1 LASEVIMPLWY
12 SASMK
17 VKCYIQGMAAIS
29 PQSTFEGD
37 ITNMPLVRTES
48 NRLACIEPDYKPY
61 IPANSLR
68 RMTRILKMGL
78 TAALKCLAESGV
90 STPGPIVT
98 GTGKGSLQDTEK
110 FIKEIEQYKETA
122 LNPTPFIQS
131 TYNSVNGLIALQ
143 QQGTDYNNTFVHRGF
158 SFENALV
165 DSMMLLQEGYTHTL
179 TGGFEEI
186 TPEHFYIKSRIG
198 HWRTEPVANTDLFN
212 QELPGTIA
220 GEGSTFFVL
229 GAEANEHSIAA
240 LSACKL
246 LYKPDPMQLTATL
259 RELGADADL
268 IISGTNGDS
277 NHAHYYH
284 LLNNTLTQPSIPF
297 KHLCGEYET
306 AGAFALWLA
315 ASLLKAGTIPS
326 ALFPMVQQLP
336 SNFKKIVI
344 YNHFYGEQ
352 HTVMVVER
360 V

>member
-1 LASEVIMPLWY
+1 
-12 SASMK
+12 MK

-48 NRLACIEPDYKPY
+48 NHLVCMEPDYKPY
-61 IPANSLR
+61 IPVNSLR
-68 RMTRILKMGL
+68 RMSRILKMGL
-78 TAALKCLAESGV
+78 TAALKCLAVSGV
-90 STPGPIVT
+90 ATPGPIVT

-158 SFENALV
+158 SFENALI
-165 DSMMLLQEGYTHTL
+165 DSMMLLQEGYSHTL
-179 TGGFEEI
+179 TGAFEEI
-186 TPEHFYIKSRIG
+186 TPEHYYIKSRIG
-198 HWRTEPVANTDLFN
+198 HWRTAPVANTDLFN
-212 QELPGTIA
+212 QLLPGTIA

-229 GAEANEHSIAA
+229 GAEANANSIAA

-246 LYKPDPMQLTATL
+246 LYKPTTAQLTATL
-259 RELGADADL
+259 QELGADADL
-268 IISGTNGDS
+268 IISGANGDS
-277 NHAHYYH
+277 NHAHYYQ
-284 LLNNTLTQPSIPF
+284 LLQDVLPQPSIPF
-297 KHLCGEYET
+297 KHLSGEYET

-315 ASLLKAGTIPS
+315 ASLLKAGTIPP
-326 ALFPMVQQLP
+326 ALFPMVQQFP
-336 SNFKKIVI
+336 GDFKKMVI

-352 HTVMVVER
+352 HTVMVVEK